1 MQIECGSML
10 NQKQAITWKTSQ
22 RDKPFDSFSGKC
34 PTTGLTHFYSD
45 DVQLQVLEPEVCQCP
60 TTDLTHFYDVQEVI
74 LTDTGLCQCP
84 TTGLTHFYP
93 ALLKPAI
100 SATFRAHFCMYFS
113 EYSDNLPKTE
123 KNRAE
128 SKLYFSKYNF

>member
-1 MQIECGSML
+1 M
-10 NQKQAITWKTSQ
+10 
-22 RDKPFDSFSGKC
+22 PFDSFSGKC

-60 TTDLTHFYDVQEVI
+60 TT
-74 LTDTGLCQCP
+74 
-84 TTGLTHFYP
+84 GLTHFYP

-100 SATFRAHFCMYFS
+100 SATFQAHFCMYFS
-113 EYSDNLPKTE
+113 EYSDNSSKTE

-128 SKLYFSKYNF
+128 SKLYFSKYNFELYYA